1 MEKDDITKKVMNNM
15 SKFEIKIYF
24 FLPKNDSG

>member
-24 FLPKNDSG
+24 FPKNYYG